1 MPAAVTTYDWGG
13 QFTAIQQG
21 QGGQVMTWGEDF
33 PGWDDPANSKVSGLM
48 QPAPLPANAA
58 QRPPAEAGFE
68 EIPDLGHQGGSTY
81 CLSKYSKN
89 ADAAWVFLQWATC
102 SNTQTLASIIGGG
115 ASPMRQSTFDDP
127 RVKAD
132 EVVGAGTT
140 RHFPAMHE
148 VITTRMGT
156 EPHLPQWPL
165 IATDIIAVELGKLT
179 TGGYGS
185 TKEAADAISKVSTR
199 RPRGRPGTIQHWS
212 EPAGAPPPGS
222 AQRPPAAS
230 PAGGTIVARVTILG
244 AGDMGTALATPLA
257 RNGHQVHLWGTE
269 LDEAV
274 VAALRAGQPHPRLGV
289 ALPPN
294 VHIFGEDEAAAALA
308 GAALVVVAITS
319 DAVRK
324 VVGRL
329 ASHCRRTAAIV
340 TVAKGFDGGAHGD
353 QILLLPEALAE
364 FVAAPI
370 VAVGGPSKANEV
382 AWELPTAVVFGGQDA
397 AAVERCRAAFATPAY
412 AIETTDDVIG
422 LEIAAAMK
430 NAYAIALGI
439 ADGLEQRTGRPHHN
453 LRAALFPRAVAEM
466 ARAAALGGRPRR
478 SLGWP
483 AAAISSSRSPPA
495 ATVAWASVSAP
506 VPRRR
511 TRPIVPSPPPAPPS
525 RGTPPPASA
534 IASTGGQ
541 STPASL
547 AEGKSPAARR
557 PVAGAL
563 LRR

>member
-1 MPAAVTTYDWGG
+1 MVGAGG
-13 QFTAIQQG
+13 R
-21 QGGQVMTWGEDF
+21 V
-33 PGWDDPANSKVSGLM
+33 
-48 QPAPLPANAA
+48 
-58 QRPPAEAGFE
+58 RPPA
-68 EIPDLGHQGGSTY
+68 PPP
-81 CLSKYSKN
+81 
-89 ADAAWVFLQWATC
+89 
-102 SNTQTLASIIGGG
+102 
-115 ASPMRQSTFDDP
+115 ASPA
-127 RVKAD
+127 RVA
-132 EVVGAGTT
+132 
-140 RHFPAMHE
+140 
-148 VITTRMGT
+148 
-156 EPHLPQWPL
+156 
-165 IATDIIAVELGKLT
+165 
-179 TGGYGS
+179 
-185 TKEAADAISKVSTR
+185 
-199 RPRGRPGTIQHWS
+199 
-212 EPAGAPPPGS
+212 
-222 AQRPPAAS
+222 
-230 PAGGTIVARVTILG
+230 AGGTIVARVTILG

-269 LDEAV
+269 LDGAV

-329 ASHCRRTAAIV
+329 ASHVGAAAAIV

-382 AWELPTAVVFGGQDA
+382 AWGLPTAVVFGGQDA

-466 ARAAALGGRPRR
+466 ARLAAALGGRPETVTGLAGSGDLLVTITSGRNR
-478 SLGWP
+478 LLGERIGAGEP
-483 AAAISSSRSPPA
+483 PDGAHRALAAAGTTIEGYAAAGFGHRLVTDLVASGRAEPEEFPLLNALWRIMFAGAPPA
-495 ATVAWASVSAP
+495 ETLSAAVRDQVA
-506 VPRRR
+506 
-511 TRPIVPSPPPAPPS
+511 PPA
-525 RGTPPPASA
+525 
-534 IASTGGQ
+534 
-541 STPASL
+541 
-547 AEGKSPAARR
+547 
-557 PVAGAL
+557 
-563 LRR
+563 